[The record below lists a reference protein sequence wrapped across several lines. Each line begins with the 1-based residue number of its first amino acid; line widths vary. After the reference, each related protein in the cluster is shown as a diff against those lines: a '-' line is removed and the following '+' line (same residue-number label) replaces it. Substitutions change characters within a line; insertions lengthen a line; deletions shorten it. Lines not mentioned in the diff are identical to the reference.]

1 MAENVVINIEAN
13 TSGLTETINLLTKL
27 GVVEKSVAE
36 EFQKTNAANVASIQK
51 GVQGT
56 TKEFEKLD
64 KAVKGLKAD
73 NGLAKALDVSKEVTQ
88 VGNSFQSLRAQ
99 LKEATTEAQNLAAQF
114 GELDPKTLAAAN
126 RASELKQAIEDTNR
140 VINALDPGEKFN
152 TISKVGASIA
162 GVFQV
167 ATGALQAFGV
177 ESEQATKIAQQ
188 FQGAL
193 NIFAGLQQ
201 LGELKDT
208 LTAVKAAFTVTTV
221 ATDGAK
227 TAQLGLNAAV
237 LANPYVIAAAALVAL
252 TAAVVAFTDDS
263 EEAAEAQSKVNR
275 ELNILNSGY
284 QAYTAQLDR
293 STKQRLSDLDTEIKL
308 LELQGGKTEEIGKK
322 RLQKIDTEKRGL
334 ELLIQ
339 ANNDLN
345 KNEEIKYN
353 TLKDLRTKESL
364 AQAKTILDE
373 IFARRAANKDIES
386 QIYIL
391 NNTRRQQEA
400 DTTAQLKKEQEQRI
414 KNAQEEADKIKALKI
429 SGIQD
434 IEIDLIPPKNPL
446 ALSDVI
452 GPDLIGNVEDEEI
465 VIPVRTE
472 TDAEKNWD
480 AAVKKI
486 NEFRKSNELLIQQS
500 AFNVIGAQFD
510 NFFDNNIT
518 KIDEQKQAQLEALD
532 EESQAIEE
540 AYNNRLIGKRNFEL
554 QQEALEK
561 KRADAAIAA
570 EKKIAAERRK
580 ADLAKRAIALFDIFL
595 NTRRAIT
602 AVNADPTI
610 PTILKPG
617 FVAQLIVQGAVQ
629 AAAVLAQPLPKYKK
643 GTLSVGGVGSDDS
656 QLALLQPGEAVIP
669 TDTNR
674 KYHPAI
680 KAIYHNKIRP
690 EDINAFVKM
699 RLKGDVGSHTGNPV
713 TAKMDIADIYAL
725 GRIIKKN
732 DGVTIKNVKE
742 LASIFADNNNPRR

>member
-13 TSGLTETINLLTKL
+13 TAGLTETINLLTKL

-51 GVQGT
+51 GVQST

-64 KAVKGLKAD
+64 KAVKGIKSD

-99 LKEATTEAQNLAAQF
+99 LKEATAEAQQLAVQF

-126 RASELKQAIEDTNR
+126 RASELRQAIEDTDR
-140 VINALDPGEKFN
+140 VIKALDPGEKFN

-167 ATGALQAFGV
+167 ATGSLQAFGV

-263 EEAAEAQSKVNR
+263 EEAAEAQKKLNS
-275 ELNILNSGY
+275 ELNTLNAGN
-284 QAYTAQLDR
+284 QAYIAQLDR

-308 LELQGGKTEEIGKK
+308 LELQGGKTKEIGDL
-322 RLQKIDTEKRGL
+322 RLKKIDVEQKGL
-334 ELLIQ
+334 QLLLESNNKLNQ
-339 ANNDLN
+339 A
-345 KNEEIKYN
+345 EEEKYN
-353 TLKDLRTKESL
+353 KLKDLRTTESL

-400 DTTAQLKKEQEQRI
+400 ETTAQIKKEEEARVKAAQEAASKQAKTKVVLPPIEPPTTLTGKGIEVKVTATGVKEAKQGLAELSQEFQDGVKRGEDYI
-414 KNAQEEADKIKALKI
+414 KMVEENEAKLKELKETVVFEGVGAGLDVLFANINANLEDQVRTAEDTKNAQLDIIKEEEDALLN
-429 SGIQD
+429 SY
-434 IEIDLIPPKNPL
+434 
-446 ALSDVI
+446 
-452 GPDLIGNVEDEEI
+452 
-465 VIPVRTE
+465 
-472 TDAEKNWD
+472 
-480 AAVKKI
+480 
-486 NEFRKSNELLIQQS
+486 
-500 AFNVIGAQFD
+500 
-510 NFFDNNIT
+510 
-518 KIDEQKQAQLEALD
+518 EQ
-532 EESQAIEE
+532 
-540 AYNNRLIGKRNFEL
+540 RRIGKRQLEEEQKRL
-554 QQEALEK
+554 ALERIGAE
-561 KRADAAIAA
+561 KRAERELA
-570 EKKIAAERRK
+570 ELKRK
-580 ADLAKRAIALFDIFL
+580 QDISTRVQALFDI
-595 NTRRAIT
+595 
-602 AVNADPTI
+602 AVNTAKNVVSQPGLGGTLI
-610 PTILKPG
+610 PYWIAL
-617 FVAQLIVQGAVQ
+617 GAIQ
-629 AAAVLAQPLPKYKK
+629 SAAVLAKPLPKYKK

-680 KAIYHNKIRP
+680 KAIYQNKIRP

-699 RLKGDVGSHTGNPV
+699 RLRGDVTERNAMPV
-713 TAKMDIADIYAL
+713 AAKIETSDLYAL
-725 GRIIKKN
+725 GRIMKKN
-732 DGVTIKNVKE
+732 NGVHVTNMGDLAQV
-742 LASIFADNNNPRR
+742 LASINNLRR